1 MNKRQKYETERV
13 NLNMPKALMVKVNEY
28 AIANGLPKTQ
38 AMVQL
43 LNKALEQDIAL
54 ETLKKALE
62 MIDAQKKDDHAS
74 SVL

>member
-13 NLNMPKALMVKVNEY
+13 NLNMPKALMAKVNDY
-28 AIANGLPKTQ
+28 AISNGLPKTQ

-62 MIDAQKKDDHAS
+62 LLEAQKKDDNTS